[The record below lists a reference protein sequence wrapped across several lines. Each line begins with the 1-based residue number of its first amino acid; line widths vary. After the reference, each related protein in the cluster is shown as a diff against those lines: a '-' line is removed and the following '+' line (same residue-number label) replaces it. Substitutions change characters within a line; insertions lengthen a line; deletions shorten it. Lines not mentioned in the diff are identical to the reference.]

1 MPTPKKSEVSN
12 GASSASTESSELE
25 FLRLQVQAYQILIEE
40 VEKELGISLKK
51 PEKALLRD
59 NNPQGEGSA

>member
-1 MPTPKKSEVSN
+1 MATPKKSKVSN
-12 GASSASTESSELE
+12 DASSASTKPSDLE

-40 VEKELGISLKK
+40 VEKELGVSLKK
-51 PEKALLRD
+51 PEEALLTD